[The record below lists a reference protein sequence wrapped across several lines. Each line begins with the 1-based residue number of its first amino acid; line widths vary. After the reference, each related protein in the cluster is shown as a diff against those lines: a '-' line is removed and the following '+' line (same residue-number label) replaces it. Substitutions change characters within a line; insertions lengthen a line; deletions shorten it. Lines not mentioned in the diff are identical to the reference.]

1 MFDFVNRKK
10 RIVQLVLLLAVLPFM
25 FWGVQSYR
33 GDSGEGYVAVVDG
46 EEIQRRE
53 FEQALRDHQARLRA
67 MFGGNFDN
75 AMLDSYELRDSV
87 LERLIQQRLLFREA
101 VNNGFTVLDSQ
112 LVNEIS
118 QIPEFQLD
126 NRFSKKQYEAF
137 LRNEGL
143 NPIAFESRVRQ
154 ELLLQ
159 QLLDGYSE
167 NSFVSDAAVGRVMY
181 LSEVQREINQV
192 QIMPE
197 DFLSQIEPA
206 ESDIKAYYDAHQSE
220 FFLPERVRVEYLVL
234 SLESLAENE
243 PVSDD
248 AIQNYY
254 DEHQAEF
261 GQPEERK
268 ASHIL
273 VAVAA
278 TAPDDEKQ
286 EAREKAEDILEQV
299 LQHPEQ
305 FAELAENYSDDP
317 GSASRGG
324 DLGFFGRGVMVK
336 AFEDEIF
343 QMQPDEIRGLVE
355 TDFGFHIIQLDEIK
369 EAKIADLNEVRE
381 QIERKLKMQM
391 VSSVF
396 GEAGEDFS
404 NTVYEQSDSLQPAA
418 EKFELTIQQSDWIN
432 RNATEPAILADER
445 LLNAVFSDDAILDK
459 RNTEAIEVMPDTLV
473 SARVLEHREATAQSL
488 SIVRDEIID
497 RLKKRNAAEMAIAEG
512 QAKLESLLAGE
523 EDAAPIDWGESKQ
536 VSYMQP
542 QGLNQEVIRTIFKAD
557 VDTLPTYTGIEN
569 PQGGYSL
576 IRITE
581 VIEPEVTDKEKREN
595 FGHQLQQ
602 MITQEEMSSYLGGI
616 RQRYDV
622 TIKRDN
628 Y

>member
-10 RIVQLVLLLAVLPFM
+10 RIVQFVLLLAVLPFM

-33 GDSGEGYVAVVDG
+33 SESGEGYVAVVDG

-75 AMLDSYELRDSV
+75 VMLDSYELRDSV

-126 NRFSKKQYEAF
+126 NKFSKKQYEAF

-143 NPIAFESRVRQ
+143 NPVAFESRVRQ

-167 NSFVSDAAVGRVMY
+167 NTFISDTAVSKVMY
-181 LSEVQREINQV
+181 LSEVQREISQA

-206 ESDIKAYYDAHQSE
+206 ESDIKDYYDARQSE

-243 PVSDD
+243 PVSGD

-273 VAVAA
+273 LAVAS

-286 EAREKAEDILEQV
+286 AVRGKAEGILEQV
-299 LQHPEQ
+299 LQRPEQ
-305 FAELAENYSDDP
+305 FSEFAENFSDDP

-369 EAKIADLNEVRE
+369 KAKIADLNEVRE

-396 GEAGEDFS
+396 GEASEDFS

-418 EKFELTIQQSDWIN
+418 EKFELTIQQSDWVDKN
-432 RNATEPAILADER
+432 STEPAILANEK
-445 LLNAVFSDDAILDK
+445 LLSAIFSDDVLFDK

-488 SIVRDEIID
+488 SIVRDEIVG
-497 RLKKRNAAEMAIAEG
+497 RLKKQKAADMAIEEG

-523 EDAAPIDWGESKQ
+523 DVAIDWGESKQ

-542 QGLNQEVIRTIFKAD
+542 QGLSQEVIRTIFQAD
-557 VDTLPTYTGIEN
+557 VDMLPTYTGGKN

-576 IRITE
+576 IRITD
-581 VIEPEVTDKEKREN
+581 VIEPEMTDKEKRMN
-595 FGHQLQQ
+595 FSHQLQQ

-622 TIKRDN
+622 TIKRDS